1 MRYTESMNT
10 KSIFSN
16 VRLSKALIG
25 MSSSQF
31 EVLLPAFT
39 ESWKTIHAQIPNR
52 IRRIGGGKKGKLPGM
67 DDKLAFILLYL
78 KCYPTFDLLA
88 FLTGRER
95 TRCCRSVQTL
105 LPVLKM
111 ALGRNLVLPKR
122 KISSPEEFFTLFPE
136 AKEVFIDGTERRVE
150 KPKNLKKRNKLY
162 SGKKKTTTRKTVVV
176 NDQNRRIL
184 IVTPTT
190 SGRRHD
196 KKIVDR
202 HQLIHNIPKDM
213 SIWTDSGFQGIQK
226 QHDHVVM
233 PSKATKHQP
242 LTLEQK
248 AENKL
253 ISSMRVISEH
263 AIGGIKRLKA
273 ASDVYR
279 NKLPNL
285 DDTFTVL
292 AAGLWNFHLQQ
303 TA

>member
-1 MRYTESMNT
+1 MKT

-25 MSSSQF
+25 MSQAEF
-31 EVLLPAFT
+31 EALLPAFT
-39 ESWKTIHAQIPNR
+39 DAWKAIHAQIPTR
-52 IRRIGGGKKGKLPGM
+52 IRKIGGGKKGKLPHM
-67 DDKLAFILLYL
+67 EDKLAFILLYL

-88 FLTGRER
+88 FLTGRDR
-95 TRCCRSVQTL
+95 SRCCRSVQTM
-105 LPVLKM
+105 LPILEM

-122 KISSPEEFFTLFPE
+122 KISSPEEFFKLFPE

-150 KPKNLKKRNKLY
+150 KPKNLKKRHKLY

-176 NDQNRRIL
+176 NDKHKRIL
-184 IVTPTT
+184 VVTPTK

-196 KKIVDR
+196 KRIADKN
-202 HQLIHNIPKDM
+202 QLIQNIPKDVG
-213 SIWTDSGFQGIQK
+213 IFTDTGFQGIQK

-233 PSKATKHQP
+233 PHKATKNHS
-242 LTLEQK
+242 LTTEQK
-248 AENKL
+248 QENKL
-253 ISSMRVISEH
+253 ISSIRVVSEH
-263 AIGGIKRLKA
+263 AIGGMKRLKV

-279 NKLPNL
+279 NKLANL
-285 DDTFTVL
+285 DDTFTLL